1 MLGREKGLAE
11 VALCKGNDKGK
22 QGTRCSVTVVV
33 TSRCFQTNPAN
44 VRAKPKKWRMVETCD
59 EFYQLTCVRSAV
71 FKDTIV
77 TSDHHFPDAC
87 QSHPSLLPL
96 R

>member
-33 TSRCFQTNPAN
+33 TSCCFQTNPAN
-44 VRAKPKKWRMVETCD
+44 VRAKPKKKGAWWRHVMN
-59 EFYQLTCVRSAV
+59 S
-71 FKDTIV
+71 IN
-77 TSDHHFPDAC
+77 
-87 QSHPSLLPL
+87 
-96 R
+96 